1 MNLESFIT
9 AYGYPALGI
18 GTLVEGGMVG
28 MIAGGLAHRGYMQLP
43 WVICIIFGCAFC
55 ADQFFFQVGK
65 RNGRKLLAKRP
76 RWEPQV
82 NRVRRFLVTY
92 HIIAV
97 LGFRFLYGMRTITP
111 IVIGT
116 SGFDTR
122 RFVLLNLCSTLLW
135 ATVVGCSGY
144 FFSHFLET
152 LFSDVRHHI
161 VAILFAGLFFSGG
174 ICLWRRWAKGRLGE

>member
-1 MNLESFIT
+1 MNLEPFIT

-18 GTLVEGGMVG
+18 GTLLEGGVVG

-43 WVICIIFGCAFC
+43 WVICVIFGCAFF
-55 ADQFFFQVGK
+55 ADQFFFQIGK
-65 RNGRKLLAKRP
+65 RNGKNLLVKRP
-76 RWEPQV
+76 KWEPQV

-97 LGFRFLYGMRTITP
+97 LGFRFIYGMRTITP
-111 IVIGT
+111 IVIGA

-135 ATVVGCSGY
+135 AAVVGCSGY

-152 LFSDVRHHI
+152 LLTDIRHHI
-161 VAILFAGLFFSGG
+161 AAIVLAGLVIGG
-174 ICLWRRWAKGRLGE
+174 AIYLCRRWMKGR